1 VQPACASREYVPEIA
16 VPDGKLKMIK
26 VKDLMTTNVVT
37 VLPDTTLREL
47 YTILQKERVTGVPVL
62 DSSGK
67 LVGVVSQRDLI
78 VAETQSLAN
87 ASAYSDI
94 EELFSSRFIEDD
106 RIMRRRFNW
115 VEEIMTRR
123 VITTQPDA
131 TIRDVCRLMC
141 EKQVKRLPVV
151 AGDKFVGIISFTDVM
166 KFFANM
172 HDSFWREIDEST
184 SPDSK

>member
-1 VQPACASREYVPEIA
+1 
-16 VPDGKLKMIK
+16 MIR
-26 VKDLMTTNVVT
+26 VKDLMTTDVVT
-37 VLPDTTLREL
+37 VSPDTTLREL

-87 ASAYSDI
+87 ADAYSDI

-106 RIMRRRFNW
+106 RLIRRRFNW
-115 VEEIMTRR
+115 VEEIMTIR
-123 VITTQPDA
+123 VITTNPDA
-131 TIRDVCRLMC
+131 AIRDVCRLMC

-151 AGDKFVGIISFTDVM
+151 VRDKFVGIISFTDIM
-166 KFFANM
+166 RFFATR
-172 HDSFWREIDEST
+172 HDSFWQKVDERT
-184 SPDSK
+184 GGDSD